1 MGFYVDIAELQKAQ
15 EVYMKMVATAQSQ
28 LDTAKNGMNA
38 IITSNSM
45 HGEVGKAIT
54 NEINN
59 VHNPVIVG
67 LKNSLEFLGSE
78 FSKTI
83 TDFQNLVGETSATAV
98 LAEETLD
105 DAVKKLNEADE
116 KHKVMDTNFKSI
128 YDGTSSLYHLSA
140 PLSSTFYTNTQ
151 TARKYVQD
159 TKNKVNAFDKMMT
172 TSSTEQL
179 FNALSSQMAAAGRVK
194 SLSYSDPILTD
205 FVAHEELG
213 KAIYELDQQY
223 AKAKA
228 EAIEA
233 AKRKAEQEAAEREAS
248 YRRHHPIQAW
258 LKDRSNEIGS
268 WWGDVVEGTRNLPL
282 PQGMKDTLLFAEGF
296 IGAAGSMVSETA
308 IGAVDL
314 TQIIGIASIDGV
326 NRLTDGQT
334 PEWMKR
340 DLQGTTDNLSSLAEL
355 GVGTYT
361 ALTDPGAAQ
370 RGQDPNASYADK
382 AAYRAQETGKALW
395 DKVTHMD
402 AYDAGGLTFEIASL
416 FVGPAAVGKMAKGT
430 KLGAKAAEM
439 IQLAKNSTK
448 ARILANVEKWGSKV
462 DNILAKSNNVI
473 GKFGEKLLDTR
484 IPVGIRK
491 EAVAFSGGMGIMPT
505 FSVESRTLRDVMHF
519 SSKHADDVVRGV
531 GGSGEVANRGEDL
544 LQSTKEIQR
553 IEEINVVFKRNP
565 KHDEVE
571 FIRQFKGQEE
581 GLNKLTV
588 KEYFENRKEYIKNGR
603 SSEAKAAQK
612 AARENALADKYNEML
627 LQGNSRSEAKRIAED
642 WIKTQAALHD
652 PDMIAGGYATKITG
666 MGDTRINSSLGS
678 QWRSR
683 ISEMDQ
689 RIRKATEH
697 LLKDDL
703 DKTRLNIKLEYI
715 QR

>member
-15 EVYMKMVATAQSQ
+15 EAYMKMVATAQSQ

-67 LKNSLEFLGSE
+67 LKNGLEFLGSE

-128 YDGTSSLYHLSA
+128 YDGISSLYRLSA

-179 FNALSSQMAAAGRVK
+179 FSALSSQMAAAGRVK
-194 SLSYSDPILTD
+194 SLSYSDPVLTN

-233 AKRKAEQEAAEREAS
+233 AKRKAEQEAAELEAS

-296 IGAAGSMVSETA
+296 IGAAGSGISATA

-314 TQIIGIASIDGV
+314 GQLVGSSAIADFNV
-326 NRLTDGQT
+326 LTGQKT
-334 PEWMKR
+334 PEWKNTRMYEVEIRISK
-340 DLQGTTDNLSSLAEL
+340 GETLS
-355 GVGTYT
+355 
-361 ALTDPGAAQ
+361 
-370 RGQDPNASYADK
+370 
-382 AAYRAQETGKALW
+382 
-395 DKVTHMD
+395 
-402 AYDAGGLTFEIASL
+402 
-416 FVGPAAVGKMAKGT
+416 
-430 KLGAKAAEM
+430 
-439 IQLAKNSTK
+439 
-448 ARILANVEKWGSKV
+448 
-462 DNILAKSNNVI
+462 I
-473 GKFGEKLLDTR
+473 GKVVPQKISSSGTVLKSGADQILLPQDWPLEWITDFR
-484 IPVGIRK
+484 IVP
-491 EAVAFSGGMGIMPT
+491 
-505 FSVESRTLRDVMHF
+505 
-519 SSKHADDVVRGV
+519 
-531 GGSGEVANRGEDL
+531 N
-544 LQSTKEIQR
+544 
-553 IEEINVVFKRNP
+553 
-565 KHDEVE
+565 
-571 FIRQFKGQEE
+571 
-581 GLNKLTV
+581 
-588 KEYFENRKEYIKNGR
+588 
-603 SSEAKAAQK
+603 
-612 AARENALADKYNEML
+612 
-627 LQGNSRSEAKRIAED
+627 
-642 WIKTQAALHD
+642 
-652 PDMIAGGYATKITG
+652 
-666 MGDTRINSSLGS
+666 
-678 QWRSR
+678 
-683 ISEMDQ
+683 
-689 RIRKATEH
+689 
-697 LLKDDL
+697 
-703 DKTRLNIKLEYI
+703 
-715 QR
+715 

>member
-1 MGFYVDIAELQKAQ
+1 M
-15 EVYMKMVATAQSQ
+15 
-28 LDTAKNGMNA
+28 
-38 IITSNSM
+38 
-45 HGEVGKAIT
+45 
-54 NEINN
+54 NN

-67 LKNSLEFLGSE
+67 LKNGLEFLGSE

-128 YDGTSSLYHLSA
+128 YDGISTLYRLSA

-159 TKNKVNAFDKMMT
+159 TKNKVNTFDKMTT

-179 FNALSSQMAAAGRVK
+179 FSALSSQMAAAGRVK

-205 FVAHEELG
+205 FVAHEDLG
-213 KAIYELDQQY
+213 KAIYEMDQQY

-248 YRRHHPIQAW
+248 YRRHHPVQAW
-258 LKDRSNEIGS
+258 LKDRSNGIGS
-268 WWGDVVEGTRNLPL
+268 WWGDVVEGTRNLPI
-282 PQGMKDTLLFAEGF
+282 PQDLKDTLLFAEGF
-296 IGAAGSMVSETA
+296 IGSAGSMVSDTA

-326 NRLTDGQT
+326 NRLTGGQT

-340 DLQGTTDNLSSLAEL
+340 DLQGTADNLSSLAEL

-462 DNILAKSNNVI
+462 DRILAKGDDVI

-491 EAVAFSGGMGIMPT
+491 KAFAFAGGMGSMPT
-505 FSVESRTLRDVMHF
+505 FSVESKTLREVRQF
-519 SSKHADDVVRGV
+519 FSKHADDVAK
-531 GGSGEVANRGEDL
+531 EKTF
-544 LQSTKEIQR
+544 LQDMAGMSSTTTPLS
-553 IEEINVVFKRNP
+553 NAP
-565 KHDEVE
+565 
-571 FIRQFKGQEE
+571 
-581 GLNKLTV
+581 
-588 KEYFENRKEYIKNGR
+588 YIKNGKPNGR
-603 SSEAKAAQK
+603 PGPTGKKKLEFEKAVYDAQV
-612 AARENALADKYNEML
+612 
-627 LQGNSRSEAKRIAED
+627 
-642 WIKTQAALHD
+642 D
-652 PDMIAGGYATKITG
+652 PDGVLRDLNTGEIIEWKPGQPRKGAVDFGHEKGKSYKEMFEKYKNREITL
-666 MGDTRINSSLGS
+666 DELKEFQSNPDNFRLETPSAN
-678 QWRSR
+678 RSHKY
-683 ISEMDQ
+683 E
-689 RIRKATEH
+689 
-697 LLKDDL
+697 
-703 DKTRLNIKLEYI
+703 
-715 QR
+715 

>member
-15 EVYMKMVATAQSQ
+15 EAYMKMVATAQSQ

-128 YDGTSSLYHLSA
+128 YDGISSLYHLSA

-159 TKNKVNAFDKMMT
+159 TKNKVNTFDKMTT

-179 FNALSSQMAAAGRVK
+179 FSALGNQMAAAGRVK
-194 SLSYSDPILTD
+194 SLSYSDPVLTN
-205 FVAHEELG
+205 FVAHEDLG
-213 KAIYELDQQY
+213 KAIYEMDQQY

-228 EAIEA
+228 EAIEV
-233 AKRKAEQEAAEREAS
+233 AKRKAEQEAVEREAS

-326 NRLTDGQT
+326 NRLTGGQT

-340 DLQGTTDNLSSLAEL
+340 DLQGTADNLSSLAEL

-382 AAYRAQETGKALW
+382 AAYRAQQTGKALW

-462 DNILAKSNNVI
+462 DNILAKSNNII

-491 EAVAFSGGMGIMPT
+491 EAVAFARGMGTMPT
-505 FSVESRTLRDVMHF
+505 FSVESKTLRDVMRF
-519 SSKHADDVVRGV
+519 SSKHADDVARTTDLGSKVVTEEGV
-531 GGSGEVANRGEDL
+531 LVEAYKKLRKN
-544 LQSTKEIQR
+544 KEISGQAHHLNQDAAFR
-553 IEEINVVFKRNP
+553 DVIPRN
-565 KHDEVE
+565 
-571 FIRQFKGQEE
+571 E
-581 GLNKLTV
+581 GL
-588 KEYFENRKEYIKNGR
+588 
-603 SSEAKAAQK
+603 S
-612 AARENALADKYNEML
+612 
-627 LQGNSRSEAKRIAED
+627 
-642 WIKTQAALHD
+642 
-652 PDMIAGGYATKITG
+652 
-666 MGDTRINSSLGS
+666 
-678 QWRSR
+678 
-683 ISEMDQ
+683 
-689 RIRKATEH
+689 
-697 LLKDDL
+697 
-703 DKTRLNIKLEYI
+703 IKLEGNIRKDIGSPHYNAHKSLEEFWDQYRRKGELYGDSPTI
-715 QR
+715 SDYNSALQNSLKEAGLTPGQAKQAVSQAIRQQESYGLMVDDFVPRISNKIYLPK

>member
-15 EVYMKMVATAQSQ
+15 EAYMKMVATAQSQ

-67 LKNSLEFLGSE
+67 LKNGLEFLGSE

-128 YDGTSSLYHLSA
+128 YDGISSLYRLSA

-159 TKNKVNAFDKMMT
+159 TKNKVNAFDKMTT
-172 TSSTEQL
+172 TSSAEQL
-179 FNALSSQMAAAGRVK
+179 FSALSSQMVAAGRVK
-194 SLSYSDPILTD
+194 SLSYSDPILTN
-205 FVAHEELG
+205 FVAHEDLG
-213 KAIYELDQQY
+213 KAIYEMDQQY

-258 LKDRSNEIGS
+258 LKDRSNGIGS
-268 WWGDVVEGTRNLPL
+268 WWGDVVEGTRNLPI
-282 PQGMKDTLLFAEGF
+282 PQDLKDTLLFAEGF
-296 IGAAGSMVSETA
+296 IGSAGSMVSDTA

-326 NRLTDGQT
+326 NRLTGGRT

-340 DLQGTTDNLSSLAEL
+340 DLQGTADNLSSLAEL

-491 EAVAFSGGMGIMPT
+491 KAFAFAGGMGTMPT
-505 FSVESRTLRDVMHF
+505 FSVESKTLRDVMNF

-531 GGSGEVANRGEDL
+531 GGSWKEERFYDDIKNITAKDIPTVKSGDFEKFFNSLTVEELDFIWKKKELRKKIERQLRYPGGMHEWHLVSRTPQFKYWDITAEKIRELRTAISDVKFINPEGVHGGL
-544 LQSTKEIQR
+544 GSTKAHNELLEI
-553 IEEINVVFKRNP
+553 I
-565 KHDEVE
+565 D
-571 FIRQFKGQEE
+571 
-581 GLNKLTV
+581 
-588 KEYFENRKEYIKNGR
+588 
-603 SSEAKAAQK
+603 SSK
-612 AARENALADKYNEML
+612 DY
-627 LQGNSRSEAKRIAED
+627 
-642 WIKTQAALHD
+642 
-652 PDMIAGGYATKITG
+652 DMFV
-666 MGDTRINSSLGS
+666 R
-678 QWRSR
+678 
-683 ISEMDQ
+683 
-689 RIRKATEH
+689 
-697 LLKDDL
+697 
-703 DKTRLNIKLEYI
+703 RLNIWANYRLEGGVQVLPKGLRI
-715 QR
+715 P

>member
-15 EVYMKMVATAQSQ
+15 EAYMKMVATAQSQ

-67 LKNSLEFLGSE
+67 LKNGLEFLGSE

-128 YDGTSSLYHLSA
+128 YDGISSLYHLSA

-159 TKNKVNAFDKMMT
+159 TKNKVNAFDKMTT
-172 TSSTEQL
+172 TSSAEQL
-179 FNALSSQMAAAGRVK
+179 FSALSSQMVAAGRVK

-205 FVAHEELG
+205 FVAHEDLG
-213 KAIYELDQQY
+213 KAIYEMDQQY

-248 YRRHHPIQAW
+248 YRRHHPVQAW
-258 LKDRSNEIGS
+258 LKDRSNGIGS
-268 WWGDVVEGTRNLPL
+268 WWGDVVEGTRNLPI
-282 PQGMKDTLLFAEGF
+282 PQDLKDTLLFAEGF
-296 IGAAGSMVSETA
+296 IGSAGSMVSDTA

-326 NRLTDGQT
+326 NRLTGGRT

-340 DLQGTTDNLSSLAEL
+340 DLQGTADNLSSLAEL

-462 DNILAKSNNVI
+462 DKILAKSNNVI

-491 EAVAFSGGMGIMPT
+491 KAFAFAGGMGTMPT
-505 FSVESRTLRDVMHF
+505 FSVESKTLRDVMHF

-531 GGSGEVANRGEDL
+531 GGSWKEERFYDDIKNITAKDIPTVKSGDFEKFFNSLTVEELDFIWKKKELRKKIERQLRYPGGMHEWHLVSRTPQFKYWDITAEKIRELRTAISDVKFINPEGVHGGL
-544 LQSTKEIQR
+544 GSTKAHNELLEI
-553 IEEINVVFKRNP
+553 I
-565 KHDEVE
+565 D
-571 FIRQFKGQEE
+571 
-581 GLNKLTV
+581 
-588 KEYFENRKEYIKNGR
+588 
-603 SSEAKAAQK
+603 SSK
-612 AARENALADKYNEML
+612 DY
-627 LQGNSRSEAKRIAED
+627 
-642 WIKTQAALHD
+642 
-652 PDMIAGGYATKITG
+652 DMFV
-666 MGDTRINSSLGS
+666 R
-678 QWRSR
+678 
-683 ISEMDQ
+683 
-689 RIRKATEH
+689 
-697 LLKDDL
+697 
-703 DKTRLNIKLEYI
+703 RLNIWANYRLEGGVQVLPKGLRI
-715 QR
+715 P

>member
-1 MGFYVDIAELQKAQ
+1 MGFYVDIAELQKVQ
-15 EVYMKMVATAQSQ
+15 EAYMKMVATAQSQ

-105 DAVKKLNEADE
+105 DAIKKLNEADE

-128 YDGTSSLYHLSA
+128 YDGISSLYRLSA

-159 TKNKVNAFDKMMT
+159 TKNKVNAFDKMTT

-179 FNALSSQMAAAGRVK
+179 FSALSSQMAAAGRVK
-194 SLSYSDPILTD
+194 SLSYSDPVLTN

-282 PQGMKDTLLFAEGF
+282 PQGIKDSLLFAEGF

-326 NRLTDGQT
+326 NRLTGGQT

-340 DLQGTTDNLSSLAEL
+340 DLQGTADNLSSLAEL

-361 ALTDPGAAQ
+361 ALTDPGAAM
-370 RGQDPNASYADK
+370 RGQAPNASYADK
-382 AAYRAQETGKALW
+382 AAYRAQQTGKALW

-416 FVGPAAVGKMAKGT
+416 FVGPAAVGQMAKGT

-439 IQLAKNSTK
+439 ISLAKNSTK
-448 ARILANVEKWGSKV
+448 ARILANVEKWGSKA
-462 DNILAKSNNVI
+462 DNILSKSNNVI

-491 EAVAFSGGMGIMPT
+491 EAVAFAGGMGTMPT
-505 FSVESRTLRDVMHF
+505 FRVESKTLRDVMHF
-519 SSKHADDVVRGV
+519 SSKHADDAVRGV
-531 GGSGEVANRGEDL
+531 GGSGKVERFYDDIKNITAKDIPTVKSGDFEKFFNSLTVEELDFIWKKKELRKKIERQLRYPGGMHEWHLVSRTPQFKYWDITAEKIRELRTAISDVKFINPEGVHGGL
-544 LQSTKEIQR
+544 GSTKAHNELLEI
-553 IEEINVVFKRNP
+553 I
-565 KHDEVE
+565 D
-571 FIRQFKGQEE
+571 
-581 GLNKLTV
+581 
-588 KEYFENRKEYIKNGR
+588 
-603 SSEAKAAQK
+603 SSK
-612 AARENALADKYNEML
+612 DY
-627 LQGNSRSEAKRIAED
+627 
-642 WIKTQAALHD
+642 
-652 PDMIAGGYATKITG
+652 DMFV
-666 MGDTRINSSLGS
+666 R
-678 QWRSR
+678 
-683 ISEMDQ
+683 
-689 RIRKATEH
+689 
-697 LLKDDL
+697 
-703 DKTRLNIKLEYI
+703 RLNIWANYRLEGGVQVLPKGLRI
-715 QR
+715 P

>member
-15 EVYMKMVATAQSQ
+15 EAYMKMVATAQSQ

-67 LKNSLEFLGSE
+67 LKNGLEFLGSE

-83 TDFQNLVGETSATAV
+83 TDFQNLVGETSSTAV

-105 DAVKKLNEADE
+105 DAIKKLNAADE

-128 YDGTSSLYHLSA
+128 YDGISSLYRLSA

-151 TARKYVQD
+151 TARKYVQE
-159 TKNKVNAFDKMMT
+159 TKNKVNTFDKMTT

-179 FNALSSQMAAAGRVK
+179 FSALGSQMAAAGRVK

-205 FVAHEELG
+205 FVAHDDLG

-268 WWGDVVEGTRNLPL
+268 WWGDVVEGTRNLPI
-282 PQGMKDTLLFAEGF
+282 PQDLKDTLLFAEGF

-326 NRLTDGQT
+326 NRLTGGQT

-340 DLQGTTDNLSSLAEL
+340 DLQGTADNLSSLAEL

-491 EAVAFSGGMGIMPT
+491 EAVAFAGGMGTMPT

>member
-15 EVYMKMVATAQSQ
+15 EAYMKMVATAQSQ

-45 HGEVGKAIT
+45 YGEVGKAIT

-128 YDGTSSLYHLSA
+128 YDGISSLYHLSA

-159 TKNKVNAFDKMMT
+159 TKNKVNAFDKMTT
-172 TSSTEQL
+172 TSSAEQL
-179 FNALSSQMAAAGRVK
+179 FSALSSQMAAAGRVK
-194 SLSYSDPILTD
+194 SLSYRDPVLTN
-205 FVAHEELG
+205 FVAHDDLG

-228 EAIEA
+228 EAIEV

-268 WWGDVVEGTRNLPL
+268 WWGDVVEGTRNLPI
-282 PQGMKDTLLFAEGF
+282 PQDLKDTLLFAEGF
-296 IGAAGSMVSETA
+296 IGSAGSMVSETA

-326 NRLTDGQT
+326 NRLTGGQT

-340 DLQGTTDNLSSLAEL
+340 DLQGTVDNLSSLAEL

-361 ALTDPGAAQ
+361 ALTDPGAAM

-448 ARILANVEKWGSKV
+448 ARVLANVEKWGSKV

-491 EAVAFSGGMGIMPT
+491 EAVAFAGGMGTMPT
-505 FSVESRTLRDVMHF
+505 FSVESKTLREVMRF
-519 SSKHADDVVRGV
+519 SSKHADDVVRVSDDAGKV
-531 GGSGEVANRGEDL
+531 
-544 LQSTKEIQR
+544 
-553 IEEINVVFKRNP
+553 
-565 KHDEVE
+565 
-571 FIRQFKGQEE
+571 
-581 GLNKLTV
+581 
-588 KEYFENRKEYIKNGR
+588 
-603 SSEAKAAQK
+603 
-612 AARENALADKYNEML
+612 ADKVGDILRDGSHFDGAGKLKPNVRY
-627 LQGNSRSEAKRIAED
+627 
-642 WIKTQAALHD
+642 QAGEHNYLYQTD
-652 PDMIAGGYATKITG
+652 E
-666 MGDTRINSSLGS
+666 LG
-678 QWRSR
+678 R
-683 ISEMDQ
+683 ISEAYADNLQ
-689 RIRKATEH
+689 LKLHDGRLRHKENTPDKLPDDHAGHIFGDLFGGSPELDN
-697 LLKDDL
+697 LLSQAKDVNLKEYRRLEREWMNALKNNKKVSVSVKIKYDGNSL
-703 DKTRLNIKLEYI
+703 RPSKFQVRYKIDRKTRIEIIRNINK
-715 QR
+715 R

>member
-15 EVYMKMVATAQSQ
+15 EAYMKMVATAQSQ

-67 LKNSLEFLGSE
+67 LKNGLEFLGSE

-83 TDFQNLVGETSATAV
+83 TDFQNFVGETSATAV

-105 DAVKKLNEADE
+105 DAIKKLNEADE

-128 YDGTSSLYHLSA
+128 YDGISSLYHLSA

-159 TKNKVNAFDKMMT
+159 TKNKVNAFDKMT
-172 TSSTEQL
+172 SPSSTEQL
-179 FNALSSQMAAAGRVK
+179 FSALSSQMAAAGRVK

-213 KAIYELDQQY
+213 KAIYEMDQQY

-268 WWGDVVEGTRNLPL
+268 WWSDVVEGTRNLPL
-282 PQGMKDTLLFAEGF
+282 PQGIKDTLLFAEGF

-326 NRLTDGQT
+326 NRLTGGQT

-340 DLQGTTDNLSSLAEL
+340 DLKGTADNLSSLAEL

-361 ALTDPGAAQ
+361 ALTDPGAAM

-448 ARILANVEKWGSKV
+448 ARVLANVEKWGSKV

-491 EAVAFSGGMGIMPT
+491 EVVAFVGGMGTMPA
-505 FSVESRTLRDVMHF
+505 FSVESKTLREVMHF

-531 GGSGEVANRGEDL
+531 GGSSRTTSKLRDSVLEGAKSEGKARYGERKISDEEYAKLRKMTPSRNIRNNVNKDIQLPMPDPAIPGKIIEIGERLEADHIVSMDRITKMEGFEKMTLKQKLDVLNYEENFIGLSKTANT
-544 LQSTKEIQR
+544 S
-553 IEEINVVFKRNP
+553 
-565 KHDEVE
+565 
-571 FIRQFKGQEE
+571 KGSKSYREW
-581 GLNKLTV
+581 TRYV
-588 KEYFENRKEYIKNGR
+588 KENIPI
-603 SSEAKAAQK
+603 S
-612 AARENALADKYNEML
+612 ADFK
-627 LQGNSRSEAKRIAED
+627 S
-642 WIKTQAALHD
+642 T
-652 PDMIAGGYATKITG
+652 MIAKE
-666 MGDTRINSSLGS
+666 R
-678 QWRSR
+678 
-683 ISEMDQ
+683 E
-689 RIRKATEH
+689 
-697 LLKDDL
+697 
-703 DKTRLNIKLEYI
+703 LEVVLQNLI
-715 QR
+715 DSFN

>member
-15 EVYMKMVATAQSQ
+15 EAYMKMVATAQSQ

-67 LKNSLEFLGSE
+67 LKNGLEFLGSE

-128 YDGTSSLYHLSA
+128 YDGISSLYHLSA

-159 TKNKVNAFDKMMT
+159 TKNKVNAFDKMTT
-172 TSSTEQL
+172 TSSAEQL
-179 FNALSSQMAAAGRVK
+179 FSALSSQMVAAGRVK

-205 FVAHEELG
+205 FVAHEDLG
-213 KAIYELDQQY
+213 KAIYEMDQQY

-248 YRRHHPIQAW
+248 YRRHHPVQAW
-258 LKDRSNEIGS
+258 LKDRSNGIGS
-268 WWGDVVEGTRNLPL
+268 WWGDVVEGTRNLPI
-282 PQGMKDTLLFAEGF
+282 PQDLKDTLLFAEGF
-296 IGAAGSMVSETA
+296 IGSAGSMVSDTA

-326 NRLTDGQT
+326 NRLTGGRT

-340 DLQGTTDNLSSLAEL
+340 DLQGTADNLSSLAEL

-462 DNILAKSNNVI
+462 DKILAKSNNVI

-491 EAVAFSGGMGIMPT
+491 KAFAFAGGMGSMPT
-505 FSVESRTLRDVMHF
+505 FSVESKTLRDVMHF

-531 GGSGEVANRGEDL
+531 GGSWKEERFYDDIKNITAKDIPTVKSGDFEKFFNSLTVEELDFIWKKKELRKKIERQLRYPGGMHEWHLVSRTPQFKYWDITAEKIRELRTAISDVKFINPEGVHGGL
-544 LQSTKEIQR
+544 GSTKAHNELLEI
-553 IEEINVVFKRNP
+553 I
-565 KHDEVE
+565 D
-571 FIRQFKGQEE
+571 
-581 GLNKLTV
+581 
-588 KEYFENRKEYIKNGR
+588 
-603 SSEAKAAQK
+603 SSK
-612 AARENALADKYNEML
+612 DY
-627 LQGNSRSEAKRIAED
+627 
-642 WIKTQAALHD
+642 
-652 PDMIAGGYATKITG
+652 DMFV
-666 MGDTRINSSLGS
+666 R
-678 QWRSR
+678 
-683 ISEMDQ
+683 
-689 RIRKATEH
+689 
-697 LLKDDL
+697 
-703 DKTRLNIKLEYI
+703 RLNIWANYRLEGGVQVLPKGLRI
-715 QR
+715 P